1 MSVYKKLQQARVRLQ
16 ESKIKKSGV
25 NTYSKYTYF
34 ELSDFIPAINEIF
47 DKVGLCG
54 IVSFTNDTAY
64 LTIHDC
70 ESEGFI
76 TFTSPLV
83 MAEMAKSQP
92 IQSLGST
99 HTYYR
104 RYLWLMAMEICEED
118 NVEARTGVLKEE
130 VKPAAPILQKSIIP
144 KVVTGAEGQW
154 QIVATK
160 NPGASDSEWL
170 ELIEKAAETL
180 LNITASEADVLEIYQ
195 KNKSL
200 FEIVKATDL
209 EFHAAL
215 MAKFSERRN
224 MFKKG

>member
-1 MSVYKKLQQARVRLQ
+1 MSVYKKLQQARVQLQ
-16 ESKIKKSGV
+16 TIKVKQSGR
-25 NTYSKYTYF
+25 NDYSKYSYF
-34 ELSDFIPAINEIF
+34 ELADFLPDVNEIF
-47 DKVGLCG
+47 DSIGLCG
-54 IVSFTNDTAY
+54 VVSFTNDTAY

-70 ESEGFI
+70 ESEGFV

-83 MAEMAKSQP
+83 MAEMAKAQP

-104 RYLWLMAMEICEED
+104 RYLWLMAMEICKED
-118 NVEARTGVLKEE
+118 DVDQPPKE
-130 VKPAAPILQKSIIP
+130 KSAAPKALPTIPAKSAIP
-144 KVVTGAEGQW
+144 TVVTGNPGQW
-154 QIVATK
+154 QIEATK
-160 NPGASDSEWL
+160 NPDASDAEWL

-180 LNITASEADVLEIYQ
+180 LNITASEVDVLEIYQ
-195 KNKSL
+195 KNKAL
-200 FEIVKATDL
+200 FEIVKTTDL